1 MEETLKIKSVSKI
14 VLILAVSLLV
24 NCGYN
29 RIQELDEEVNAQ
41 MAEILNQYKRRAD
54 LIPGLVKIVEGYA
67 SHEKEVLVEIAKAR
81 SGVGGLQA
89 TPELLNNPEAFKNFQ
104 NAQNSLGSALQRLL
118 VVTERYPELKANEGF
133 RDLQAQL
140 EGTENRIAVARG
152 RYIKS
157 VQEYNVTIRQFPT
170 VITAKMFGYGTKSSF
185 TTENESDIKNLPSD
199 IVKPPEMD
207 FGKKKD
213 K

>member
-104 NAQNSLGSALQRLL
+104 NAQNYLGSALQRLL

>member
-89 TPELLNNPEAFKNFQ
+89 TPELLNNPQAFKNFQ

>member
-1 MEETLKIKSVSKI
+1 LNQKSFSKF
-14 VLILAVSLLV
+14 LILLLVSLFM

-29 RIQELDEEVNAQ
+29 RIQELDEEVNAN

-67 SHEKEVLVEIAKAR
+67 SHEKEVLVEITKAR
-81 SGVGGLQA
+81 SSVGGLQA
-89 TPELLNNPEAFKNFQ
+89 TPELVNNPEAFKNFQ

-118 VVTERYPELKANEGF
+118 VVTERYPDLKANEGF

-152 RYIKS
+152 RYIKA

-170 VITAKMFGYGTKSSF
+170 VLTAKMFGYSTKTSF
-185 TTENESDIKNLPSD
+185 TTENEADIKNLPSD
-199 IVKPPEMD
+199 ISKPPEMD
-207 FGKKKD
+207 FGKKK
-213 K
+213 

>member
-81 SGVGGLQA
+81 SGDGGLQA

>member
-1 MEETLKIKSVSKI
+1 MKIKSVSKI

-199 IVKPPEMD
+199 IIKPPEMD
-207 FGKKKD
+207 FGKKK
-213 K
+213 

>member
-1 MEETLKIKSVSKI
+1 LKIKSFFKLI
-14 VLILAVSLLV
+14 PILVLSLLV

-54 LIPGLVKIVEGYA
+54 LIPGLVKVVEGYA
-67 SHEKEVLVEIAKAR
+67 SHEKEVLVEITKAR
-81 SGVGGLQA
+81 SSVGGLQA

-152 RYIKS
+152 RYIKA
-157 VQEYNVTIRQFPT
+157 VQEYNSTIRKFPT
-170 VITAKMFGYGTKSSF
+170 VLTAKAFGYETKTSF
-185 TTENESDIKNLPSD
+185 STENEADIKNLPST
-199 IVKPPEMD
+199 IAKPPEVD
-207 FGKKKD
+207 FGTKK
-213 K
+213 

>member
-1 MEETLKIKSVSKI
+1 
-14 VLILAVSLLV
+14 VSLFM

-29 RIQELDEEVNAQ
+29 RIQELDEEVNAN

-67 SHEKEVLVEIAKAR
+67 SHEKEVLVEITKAR
-81 SGVGGLQA
+81 SSVGGLQA
-89 TPELLNNPEAFKNFQ
+89 TPELVNNPEAFKNFQ

-118 VVTERYPELKANEGF
+118 VVTERYPDLKANEGF

-152 RYIKS
+152 RYIKA

-170 VITAKMFGYGTKSSF
+170 VLNCQDVWIF
-185 TTENESDIKNLPSD
+185 N
-199 IVKPPEMD
+199 
-207 FGKKKD
+207 
-213 K
+213 

>member
-1 MEETLKIKSVSKI
+1 M
-14 VLILAVSLLV
+14 SLLM

-29 RIQELDEEVNAQ
+29 RIQELDEEVNAN
-41 MAEILNQYKRRAD
+41 MGEILNQYKRRAD

-67 SHEKEVLVEIAKAR
+67 SHEKEVLVEITKAR
-81 SGVGGLQA
+81 SSVGGLQA
-89 TPELLNNPEAFKNFQ
+89 TPELVNNPEAFKNFQ

-118 VVTERYPELKANEGF
+118 VVTERYPDLKANEGF

-152 RYIKS
+152 RYIKA

-170 VITAKMFGYGTKSSF
+170 VLTAKMFGYGTKTSF
-185 TTENESDIKNLPSD
+185 TTENEADIKNLPSD
-199 IVKPPEMD
+199 ISKPPVMY
-207 FGKKKD
+207 FGKLK
-213 K
+213 

>member
-1 MEETLKIKSVSKI
+1 MKKKSFSKLVFI
-14 VLILAVSLLV
+14 LLISFLM

-29 RIQELDEEVNAQ
+29 RIQELDEDVNAQ

-54 LIPGLVKIVEGYA
+54 LIPSLVKIVEAYA

-81 SGVGGLQA
+81 SSVGGLQA
-89 TPELLNNPEAFKNFQ
+89 TPELLNNPDAFKNFQ
-104 NAQNSLGSALQRLL
+104 TAQNSLGSALQKLL

-157 VQEYNVTIRQFPT
+157 VQEYNSTIRKFPT
-170 VITAKMFGYGTKSSF
+170 VLTAKMFGYATKTSF
-185 TTENESDIKNLPSD
+185 STENESDIKNLPSN
-199 IVKPPEMD
+199 ITKPPEMD
-207 FGKKKD
+207 FGKK
-213 K
+213 

>member
-1 MEETLKIKSVSKI
+1 MEEALKIKSVSKI